1 MDNKINEIRRKISAL
16 RAEMT
21 LIEAAIRDQ
30 VNRDLDCSE
39 SSTRLMAMRAEVADL
54 ISRWKA
60 AGGGERLPTV
70 RERLSRSFE
79 DRPVAKTK
87 PDQGKP
93 KSGEP
98 KSAGPKSGNT
108 KSGNTKSGNARSGHS
123 GARI

>member
-39 SSTRLMAMRAEVADL
+39 SSTRLMAMRAEVAEL

-87 PDQGKP
+87 PDKGKP
-93 KSGEP
+93 ESKS
-98 KSAGPKSGNT
+98 K
-108 KSGNTKSGNARSGHS
+108 RGHS
-123 GARI
+123 GARV